1 MATDSNI
8 WKLAEAYVGGN
19 MLPAELANL
28 KQRLDSDAPFAA
40 EFHECANLL
49 RSLNGSGEQNR
60 FRSMLK
66 SIHTANIAVPVKTK
80 PNGTRTIP
88 LRTHYLRTGAIAA
101 SIALLT
107 SLTTFWAIQ
116 HNNKKIASQYS
127 LLKRDLES
135 YKRANN
141 EVVSSIN
148 KDNKQHIPQAE
159 VRYTGTGF
167 AVTNDGYVVTNY
179 HVTEGADSVY
189 IQNSEGRYY
198 KAYVVS
204 FDKESDIS
212 LLKVEEKG
220 FRFSK
225 TDIPYTFANTKRSLG
240 DRVYTL
246 GYPQDEVVYSEG
258 YISAKN
264 GYEGDSL
271 QYRLQIPAAP
281 GQSGAP
287 VIDNNGTIIGIITGK
302 ESESEGTTYAVSSNA
317 LLRML
322 HNVPKENNVRL
333 VKNNKLGNLN
343 RQQQIEKLQN
353 YTCSI
358 KVYKK

>member
-8 WKLAEAYVGGN
+8 WKLAEAYVNGT
-19 MLPAELANL
+19 MQPAELTIL
-28 KQRLDSDAPFAA
+28 KDRLASNAAFAA
-40 EFHECANLL
+40 EFYECANML

-66 SIHTANIAVPVKTK
+66 SIHTANVAVPVKTK
-80 PNGTRTIP
+80 SNGTRTIP

-141 EVVSSIN
+141 QVVSTI
-148 KDNKQHIPQAE
+148 KDSKYSTPQAE
-159 VRYTGTGF
+159 ARYTGTGF
-167 AVTNDGYVVTNY
+167 AVTNDGYIVTNY

-189 IQNSEGRYY
+189 IQNSDGRYY

-204 FDKESDIS
+204 FDKQSDIS
-212 LLKVEEKG
+212 LLKVEDKT
-220 FRFSK
+220 FRFAK
-225 TDIPYTFANTKRSLG
+225 GEIPYTFANAKRSLG

-246 GYPQDEVVYSEG
+246 GYPQDEIVYSEG

-271 QYRLQIPAAP
+271 QYRLQIPASP

-287 VIDNNGTIIGIITGK
+287 VIDDKGTVVAIITGK
-302 ESESEGTTYAVSSNA
+302 ESETEGTTYAVSSNA

-322 HNVPKENNVRL
+322 HNIPKENNVRL
-333 VKNNKLGNLN
+333 AKTNKLGYMN